1 MNELSDI
8 VESLSTRHG
17 LPVASVRKSILEA
30 VQAPD
35 RLPALSRFLVDNAGN
50 LWVGSIVKGGSVVW
64 RAWNIEGDL
73 VRTWIADPDL
83 ELKQIH
89 DGGAVAV
96 RRDDVRGWRVVFV
109 RPPGAG

>member
-1 MNELSDI
+1 
-8 VESLSTRHG
+8 
-17 LPVASVRKSILEA
+17 
-30 VQAPD
+30 
-35 RLPALSRFLVDNAGN
+35 VDNAGN
-50 LWVGSIVKGGSVVW
+50 LWVGSIVKGGRVVW

-73 VRTWIADPDL
+73 VRMWIADPDL

-109 RPPGAG
+109 RPRGAG